1 MTSDSESDEALA
13 TRARAGER
21 TAFEALVR
29 RHKAGLHAFVRR
41 YMGSSEDGYDV
52 LQDTFV
58 SAWFGLHRYDPA
70 RPFLPWLRT
79 IALNKC
85 RDSGRR
91 QTVRRLIMRAFTI
104 EQAAEEPTTEAQDRR
119 REEEASLADRLSRL
133 DRAIAAL
140 PALYK
145 EPLLLTT
152 VSGLSHKEA
161 ADLLKTTPKAIEMR
175 LARARRKLQQLLPQG
190 PTEG

>member
-1 MTSDSESDEALA
+1 MSAGDPESDEALA
-13 TRARAGER
+13 ARAKSGDR
-21 TAFEALVR
+21 AAFDALVR
-29 RHKAGLHAFVRR
+29 RHKDALYGFVRR
-41 YMGSSEDGYDV
+41 YVGTIDESYDV

-58 SAWFGLHRYDPA
+58 AAWLGLKRYDPD

-79 IALNKC
+79 VALNKC
-85 RDSGRR
+85 RDVGRR
-91 QTVRRLIMRAFTI
+91 QTVRRLFLRAFARETADAQTTAHLDR
-104 EQAAEEPTTEAQDRR
+104 ERDAEAEFDQRFA
-119 REEEASLADRLSRL
+119 RL

-161 ADLLKTTPKAIEMR
+161 AAMLKTTPKAIEMR
-175 LARARRKLQQLLPQG
+175 LARARARLATSLLP
-190 PTEG
+190 PLPR